1 MASIKGFSLRQSLI
15 DNGVT
20 TEEATRGHLSFVYA
34 CIKAPK
40 VLSASGAFKGR
51 SRINVC
57 SYRPPVNNP
66 NALF

>member
-20 TEEATRGHLSFVYA
+20 LESSVRGHISFVYA
-34 CIKAPK
+34 CIK
-40 VLSASGAFKGR
+40 SR
-51 SRINVC
+51 SRIDVC

>member
-1 MASIKGFSLRQSLI
+1 MASVKGFSLRQSLI

-34 CIKAPK
+34 CIK
-40 VLSASGAFKGR
+40 GR

-66 NALF
+66 NNLW

>member
-1 MASIKGFSLRQSLI
+1 MGTKGFSLRQSLI

-20 TEEATRGHLSFVYA
+20 LESSVKGHIAFVYA
-34 CIKAPK
+34 CI
-40 VLSASGAFKGR
+40 KGR